1 MEKGKSASWLAK
13 LAVDDP
19 DAAHAAGAAEM
30 PEDAVLASHNAFA
43 MQAFQ
48 DLKYDRQF
56 GAMGGVL
63 PLSFGAIDAYA
74 RRYGIEGEAFDRF
87 VTLVRALDGVWV
99 EATNKRDDDAEKR

>member
-1 MEKGKSASWLAK
+1 MGEGKSAGWLAR
-13 LAVDDP
+13 LAEDDP

-30 PEDAVLASHNAFA
+30 PEDAVLEPHSTFA

-63 PLSFGAIDAYA
+63 PLSFGALDAYA

-87 VTLVRALDGVWV
+87 VILVRALDSVWV
-99 EATNKRDDDAEKR
+99 EATNKRDDDA